1 MLIMA
6 VGKLDA
12 ILRGQRVQAVK
23 RNTPETKRTLGLFR
37 FRVGAD
43 CWGGGG
49 GVAGSTAQH
58 HPAIRRL
65 AFGSGFLGMADEV
78 AACADAVG
86 VDGFH

>member
-23 RNTPETKRTLGLFR
+23 RNTPETKRTLGLLGLG
-37 FRVGAD
+37 VGAD
-43 CWGGGG
+43 GRGGGG
-49 GVAGSTAQH
+49 GVAGAAAQH

-65 AFGSGFLGMADEV
+65 AFGDGFLGVADEV